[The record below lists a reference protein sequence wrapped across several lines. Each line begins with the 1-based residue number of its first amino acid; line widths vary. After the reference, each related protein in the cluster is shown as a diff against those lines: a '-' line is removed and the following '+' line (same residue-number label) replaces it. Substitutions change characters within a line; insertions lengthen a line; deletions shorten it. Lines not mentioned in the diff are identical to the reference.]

1 VALGDSV
8 ACGLAAGGAVYCW
21 GDQTYGQVGNGIAQ
35 KGTPALPSRVTGP
48 LAAAATFT
56 QVAAGATHACGLI
69 ANGSALCW
77 GRDSTYQLGGG
88 DNFAINSSTPIPA
101 APGRTFKAITAGR
114 GHTCGLTTTG
124 AAVCWGDNGKGQLG
138 RGTVGGTSD
147 VAQAVTG
154 SIVFTQLSTYRDN
167 TCGVATGGTVYC
179 WGANDSSQTGQAP
192 SAAIATPS
200 AVTGTGYTYV
210 AVGGNHAC
218 ALTATGISCWGAN
231 SYGQLG
237 RGTLSGATPTPAPV
251 SGTRTYSA
259 LSAGARTSCA
269 VAVDG
274 AYCWGSSVYG
284 ATGSQV
290 QAITVPIPTR
300 TEPPQ

>member
-1 VALGDSV
+1 
-8 ACGLAAGGAVYCW
+8 
-21 GDQTYGQVGNGIAQ
+21 
-35 KGTPALPSRVTGP
+35 
-48 LAAAATFT
+48 
-56 QVAAGATHACGLI
+56 
-69 ANGSALCW
+69 
-77 GRDSTYQLGGG
+77 
-88 DNFAINSSTPIPA
+88 
-101 APGRTFKAITAGR
+101 
-114 GHTCGLTTTG
+114 
-124 AAVCWGDNGKGQLG
+124 
-138 RGTVGGTSD
+138 
-147 VAQAVTG
+147 AVTG

-259 LSAGARTSCA
+259 LSAGSRTS
-269 VAVDG
+269 G
-274 AYCWGSSVYG
+274 ALPV
-284 ATGSQV
+284 
-290 QAITVPIPTR
+290 
-300 TEPPQ
+300 